1 MRNPKILITGG
12 AGYIG
17 SVLSEKLL
25 SLDYSVT
32 VLDTQMYSKTS
43 LVPCVRYGDKFNFI
57 RGDVRDEMQL
67 KKLVDDHDIL
77 IPLAALVGAPLC
89 DKNPVDAELVN
100 FKHIKNMCDW
110 KSRDQHII
118 YPNSNSGYGV
128 TDGTTACTEESPMN
142 PISIYGTTKLRAEYA
157 CQEVENHV
165 TLRLATVFGAS
176 PRPRF
181 DLLVNNLVMRAIK
194 EKIIVLYENQSM
206 RNYIHVQDIV
216 NAFVHCIINW
226 DMCKNNTYNV
236 GNDSINCNKLQ
247 LVQKINEHV
256 PVEIIKA
263 EYTKD
268 PDGRNYI
275 VSSDKIYDTGYGCYY
290 NLDMGI
296 KELVKV
302 VGLIDEPVNANY

>member
-1 MRNPKILITGG
+1 MKNPKILITGG

-25 SLDYSVT
+25 SLDYTVT
-32 VLDTQMYSKTS
+32 VLDTQMYNKTS
-43 LVPCVRYGDKFNFI
+43 LIPCVRYGNKFNFI
-57 RGDVRDEMQL
+57 RGDVRNESEL
-67 KKLVDDHDIL
+67 KKLVDGHDVL

-89 DKNPVDAELVN
+89 DMNPVDAELIN
-100 FKHIKNMCDW
+100 YKHIKNMCDW
-110 KSRDQHII
+110 KSDDQWII
-118 YPNSNSGYGV
+118 YPNSNSGYGA
-128 TDGTTACTEESPMN
+128 TDGTSECTEESPMN

-157 CQEVENHV
+157 CREIDNHV

-176 PRPRF
+176 SRPRF
-181 DLLVNNLVMRAIK
+181 DLLVNNLVMRAVK

-226 DMCKNNTYNV
+226 DTCKDDTYNV

-247 LVQKINEHV
+247 LVQKINEHS

-275 VSSDKIYDTGYGCYY
+275 VSSAKIYDTGYGCFYD
-290 NLDMGI
+290 LDRGI
-296 KELVKV
+296 KELIKV
-302 VGLIDEPVNANY
+302 VSLIDEPINANY

>member
-1 MRNPKILITGG
+1 MRNPSILITGG

-17 SVLSEKLL
+17 SVLAERLL
-25 SLDYSVT
+25 SFGYSVT
-32 VLDTQMYSKTS
+32 VLDTQMYNKTS
-43 LVPCVRYGDKFNFI
+43 LLPCIKYGDYFTFI
-57 RGDVRDEMQL
+57 RGDVRNEDAL
-67 KKLVDDHDIL
+67 KSLVAKHDIL
-77 IPLAALVGAPLC
+77 IPLAAMVGAPLC
-89 DKNPVDAELVN
+89 DKNPVDAELIN

-110 KSRDQHII
+110 KSKEQRII

-128 TDGTTACTEESPMN
+128 TDGSSECTEESPMN

-157 CQEVENHV
+157 CQEVENHI

-181 DLLVNNLVMRAIK
+181 DLLVNNLVMRATK
-194 EKIIVLYENQSM
+194 ERIIVLYENQSM

-216 NAFVHCIINW
+216 NAFVHCIEAW
-226 DMCKNNTYNV
+226 DLCRGNTYNV
-236 GNDSINCNKLQ
+236 GNDAVNCNKLQ

-263 EYTKD
+263 EYTSD

-275 VSSDKIYDTGYGCYY
+275 VSSKKLYDTGYGCLYD
-290 NLDMGI
+290 LDDGI